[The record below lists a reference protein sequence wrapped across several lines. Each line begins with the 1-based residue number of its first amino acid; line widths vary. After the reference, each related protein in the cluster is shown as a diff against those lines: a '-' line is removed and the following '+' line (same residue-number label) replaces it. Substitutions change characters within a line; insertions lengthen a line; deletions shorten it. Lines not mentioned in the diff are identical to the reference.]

1 MTKFQESL
9 YPEDWKEAARRDW
22 HRITTMIKD
31 DDAEGAAFFLQ
42 QSLEKYLKAFLLER
56 GWKLRKIHELDTLL
70 DYAIEFDSTLEK
82 FIDLCERVTGY
93 YFTERYPM
101 LIPSELITE
110 DIKKDKG
117 KAAKLIKALFSE
129 EPIKG

>member
-9 YPEDWKEAARRDW
+9 YPEDWKKAARRDW
-22 HRITTMIKD
+22 RRITTMIKD

-70 DYAIEFDSTLEK
+70 DYAIEFDS
-82 FIDLCERVTGY
+82 
-93 YFTERYPM
+93 
-101 LIPSELITE
+101 
-110 DIKKDKG
+110 
-117 KAAKLIKALFSE
+117 
-129 EPIKG
+129 